1 MPNFEGVE
9 KTVTWE
15 CLLLGIP
22 YRSPLALA
30 HSTFE
35 IVIRAKSGI
44 KSNSLAKFT
53 S

>member
-1 MPNFEGVE
+1 MPTFEGVE
-9 KTVTWE
+9 KDSDWE
-15 CLLLGIP
+15 GLLLGIP
-22 YRSPLALA
+22 ERSPPALA
-30 HSTFE
+30 QSTFE